1 MQWAEELGSGV
12 RNLFKYARAFGGQ
25 DPILSEE
32 PIFRVTVML
41 PTLSGVSGTLPTL
54 TLKAVLAQAESGA
67 ESRAESGAESQEQ
80 RLLAALAAGPLSKAE
95 LASRLGLPAVSGAL
109 NRTVRRLLA
118 AELIEYTLPDKPNSR
133 LQQYRLTPTG
143 QARLTQQDPTL

>member
-32 PIFRVTVML
+32 SIFRVTLML
-41 PTLSGVSGTLPTL
+41 PQYAAGSAP
-54 TLKAVLAQAESGA
+54 QRGA
-67 ESRAESGAESQEQ
+67 ESRAESGAESGAESQEQ
-80 RLLAALAAGPLSKAE
+80 RLLAALGAGPLGKAE

-118 AELIEYTLPDKPNSR
+118 AELIEYTLPEKPNSR
-133 LQQYRLTPTG
+133 LQHYRLTPAG
-143 QARLTQQDPTL
+143 QARLNQQDPTL